1 MGPYSTLAAGRP
13 VYKEVQY
20 EMQVY
25 PLFRLS
31 FEMSKQ
37 ILVRQPAPGNADECC
52 CRSLLC
58 ELAEYRVQCLRNSLE
73 SANALAQ

>member
-1 MGPYSTLAAGRP
+1 MGPYSTVAAGRP

-37 ILVRQPAPGNADECC
+37 FLVRQPAPANADGVL
-52 CRSLLC
+52 SLS
-58 ELAEYRVQCLRNSLE
+58 AVRVSGV
-73 SANALAQ
+73 